1 MKSPNDLRKLLA
13 QKTWDKD
20 VALWVGPLQPVRDAV
35 AGAGHPITL
44 SELDLLDLLSEQ
56 SLPDSEED
64 IGSALKTALRSDLQK
79 RRSASPDRRV
89 LIVKSAALLTRY
101 SVGLKEF
108 FDWFVGDHAVVVLAL
123 DGVPSG
129 LKPLPAEIELRPD
142 WLLQTLHR
150 PDLAKNVFSA
160 A

>member
-20 VALWVGPLQPVRDAV
+20 VALWVGPLQPVRDVIAD
-35 AGAGHPITL
+35 AGQPLTL
-44 SELDLLDLLSEQ
+44 SELDLLDLLPEQ

-64 IGSALKTALRSDLQK
+64 IASALKTALRADLQK
-79 RRSASPDRRV
+79 RRSAAPERRV

-108 FDWFVGDHAVVVLAL
+108 FDWFVGDHALVVLAL
-123 DGVPSG
+123 DGIPFG
-129 LKPLPAEIELRPD
+129 LKPLPPEIELRPD

>member
-1 MKSPNDLRKLLA
+1 
-13 QKTWDKD
+13 
-20 VALWVGPLQPVRDAV
+20 
-35 AGAGHPITL
+35 
-44 SELDLLDLLSEQ
+44 
-56 SLPDSEED
+56 
-64 IGSALKTALRSDLQK
+64 
-79 RRSASPDRRV
+79 
-89 LIVKSAALLTRY
+89 
-101 SVGLKEF
+101 LKEF
-108 FDWFVGDHAVVVLAL
+108 FDWFVGDLAVVVLAL